1 MSNSSPAFRNQ
12 INQKMKTT
20 FNKTWQKSRIVYFR
34 HLLKNRNPKTNLM
47 KLVRPIILATVA
59 LFISMT
65 VVAQSKYTKKA
76 DEEFAS
82 GGYIDAAQLYQTAE
96 VNVKGIEEKGRV
108 LYQIGECFRLSK
120 EYSKSLEWYTKS
132 ITAQYHKTDPEVY
145 LNYGKALQELEKW
158 DDAIVQF
165 KKYKDNGGNKTTADN
180 YISACEKAAEMK
192 AQPKTK
198 FKVDNV
204 ADLNTPFF
212 DYTLTY
218 STKTDKEI
226 VFSSSRQAS
235 TGNTPDPK
243 TGESFMDLFLAERD
257 KKGKWGAP
265 TPLGNT
271 VNTTSHEGVAA
282 YDSDYKTM
290 YFTRCEYDN
299 KDRFA
304 CDIYSSKK
312 QGQQYQAA
320 VALNVIDRAADDS
333 SMVGHP
339 ALTPDDKHL
348 IFASDMGG
356 GKGGK
361 DLWYVTYDKKADTW
375 GTPKNLGGVNTPGD
389 EMFPWVAEDGT
400 LYFASTGHL
409 GMGGLDIFKAEKTG
423 EMTFSAPA
431 AMDYPINSSS
441 DDFAM
446 VLDKDTKNS
455 GFFTSNRPGGKGKD
469 DIYYFSEPPL
479 EFELIGT
486 VFDEATG
493 SPIANANVVVVDSDG
508 KQYPI
513 TTDGNGGF
521 SMTKEQIL
529 PAKSFKVDVSKDTY
543 IGTGD
548 SFSTIG
554 LKESTKFYREY
565 FLEPIIVT
573 KEYPMPLVLYPY
585 DQAILLVNDT
595 VNSSDSLNYLYD
607 LMLQNPKFVIQLESH
622 TDFRGKDDYNQKL
635 SQKRAETCVNYLI
648 GRGIDPLR
656 LKAAGKGESS
666 PRKLLKATGPFK
678 ADTSLTEA
686 YITKLP
692 ADQQEI
698 AHQLNRRT
706 VFKIVDTNYVPKQ

>member
-1 MSNSSPAFRNQ
+1 M
-12 INQKMKTT
+12 MKTT
-20 FNKTWQKSRIVYFR
+20 YNKTWEKMRIVYFR
-34 HLLKNRNPKTNLM
+34 DLLKNRNTKTNLM
-47 KLVRPIILATVA
+47 KLVRPIVLSAIA
-59 LFISMT
+59 LFISAG
-65 VVAQSKYTKKA
+65 VFAQSKYTKKA
-76 DEEFAS
+76 DEEFAN
-82 GGYIDAAQLYQTAE
+82 GGYTDAAQLYQSAE

-108 LYQIGECFRLSK
+108 LYQIGECFRLTT
-120 EYSKSLEWYTKS
+120 EYGKSLEWYNKA
-132 ITAQYHKTDPEVY
+132 ITAQYHKTNPDVF
-145 LNYGKALQELEKW
+145 LNYGKAFQEMGKW

-180 YISACEKAAEMK
+180 LIAACGKAAELK
-192 AQPKTK
+192 AATKTK
-198 FKVDNV
+198 YKVDNV

-235 TGNTPDPK
+235 TGNAPDPK
-243 TGESFMDLFLAERD
+243 TGESFMDIFIAERD

-265 TPLGNT
+265 TPIGNT

-304 CDIYSSKK
+304 CDIFYSKK

-320 VALNVIDRAADDS
+320 LPLNVIDRASDDS

-339 ALTPDDKHL
+339 ALTPDDKFL
-348 IFASDMGG
+348 IFATDMPG

-361 DLWYVTYDKKADTW
+361 DLWYITWDKKADVW
-375 GTPKNLGGVNTPGD
+375 SSAKNLGAINTAGD
-389 EMFPWVAEDGT
+389 EMFPWVASDGT
-400 LYFASTGHL
+400 LYFASNGHL

-423 EMTFSAPA
+423 DLTYGAPS
-431 AMDYPINSSS
+431 AMDYPVNSSS
-441 DDFAM
+441 DDFAL
-446 VLDKDTKNS
+446 VLDKDSKNS

-479 EFELIGT
+479 EFELIGI
-486 VFDEATG
+486 VYDESTG
-493 SPIANANVVVVDSDG
+493 SPLANANVVVVDSDG

-529 PAKSFKVDVSKDTY
+529 INKSFRVDVSKDQY

-554 LKESTKFYREY
+554 LKESQKFYREY

-585 DQAILLVNDT
+585 NEAVLLVNDT
-595 VNSSDSLNYLYD
+595 VNSQDSLNYLFD
-607 LMLQNPKFVIQLESH
+607 LMTQNPKFVIQLESH

-648 GRGIDPLR
+648 SKGIDPKRLR
-656 LKAAGKGESS
+656 AAGKGEGA
-666 PRKLLKATGPFK
+666 PRQLLKDSGPFK
-678 ADTSLTEA
+678 KDTILTEA
-686 YITKLP
+686 MITKLP

-706 VFKIVDTNYVPKQ
+706 VFKIVDTNYVPKP